1 SSLALAQARTLVL
14 RKNPHPGRITPL
26 KGGCQSVPMRRF
38 FASLTVL
45 GWLLLLL
52 TGAATV
58 GFVVALNTWYGGFN
72 SPDWPWHHPDR
83 PVWTRADY
91 LLIPLFALV
100 FFGGVG
106 YLLSRL
112 GLAVFRD
119 DPSGESADSEGGKQT
134 KRKRQPRK

>member
-1 SSLALAQARTLVL
+1 ML
-14 RKNPHPGRITPL
+14 RNNPQVGRITPL
-26 KGGCQSVPMRRF
+26 KGGCQGVPMMRF
-38 FASLTVL
+38 FASLTLL

-58 GFVVALNTWYGGFN
+58 GFVVALNTWSGGFN

-83 PVWTRADY
+83 PVWTRPDY

-100 FFGGVG
+100 FFGGAS

-112 GLAVFRD
+112 GLEVFRSE
-119 DPSGESADSEGGKQT
+119 PSSESADSARGSSEKGQQT
-134 KRKRQPRK
+134 KRKRHSRK